1 MGPERPVS
9 SHLILISIMRVRATQ
24 WLGISSNFDAS
35 GTRRSGKAG
44 HVRISARPSFA
55 SDVSQTHHTIQTGQA
70 CNTCQAART
79 SRSLKR

>member
-1 MGPERPVS
+1 
-9 SHLILISIMRVRATQ
+9 MRVRATQ
-24 WLGISSNFDAS
+24 WLGISSIFAAY
-35 GTRRSGKAG
+35 GLVAGRSGKAG